1 MLERIDGIFK
11 LGEDGIYF
19 IFLIL
24 LLSPVSFVIWK
35 HDIAVLGEPK

>member
-1 MLERIDGIFK
+1 MLERIGEIFR
-11 LGEDGIYF
+11 LGKGGIYF

>member
-11 LGEDGIYF
+11 LGEDGIYL

-24 LLSPVSFVIWK
+24 LLSPVSLLFVN
-35 HDIAVLGEPK
+35 DIAELGEPK